1 MRPRI
6 VYMGTPEFA
15 VAPLAKLVE
24 SGYDV
29 VGVVTVPDKPS
40 GRGLKLN
47 ESDVKKYYNNSPLA
61 QNAKLMQPVSLKE
74 PGFISELESLN
85 ADLFIVVAFRMLP
98 KVVWDMPSLGTFNLH
113 GSLLPAYRGAA
124 PINWAII
131 NGEQK
136 SGVTTFLIDEKIDT
150 GNILLQR
157 ETPIGER
164 ENIGSLYSR
173 LMTIGAELVTDTVD
187 ALINGI
193 TPKPQEG
200 EIKDAPKLHKETCKI
215 IWDRTEE
222 EINERLNE
230 SVRIDRFVR
239 GLSPYPCATTTI
251 SNGEKSFG
259 LKIFDTLPIAERG
272 SKPLNEAG
280 KIESDNKTYL
290 HITCADG
297 STIAVT
303 ELQLSG
309 KRRVT
314 IKEFLMGFR
323 GITEYRAVQD

>member
-1 MRPRI
+1 MKPRI

-24 SGYDV
+24 NNYNV
-29 VGVVTVPDKPS
+29 VGVITVPDKPS

-47 ESDVKKYYNNSPLA
+47 ESDVKKYYNNSPLTKS
-61 QNAKLMQPVSLKE
+61 AKLMQPLSLKE
-74 PGFISELESLN
+74 PEFITELESLN

-98 KVVWDMPSLGTFNLH
+98 KVVWAMPKLGTFNLH

-131 NGEQK
+131 NGEEK

-164 ENIGSLYSR
+164 ENIGSLYGR
-173 LMTIGAELVTDTVD
+173 LMAIGADLVIETVD

-200 EIKDAPKLHKETCKI
+200 EIKDAPKLHKERCKI
-215 IWDRTEE
+215 IWERPTEE
-222 EINERLNE
+222 IDANISEA
-230 SVRIDRFVR
+230 VKIDRFVR

-259 LKIFDTLPIAERG
+259 VKVFDTLPIAAKG
-272 SKPLNEAG
+272 SKPSSEVG

-297 STIAVT
+297 STVAIT

-323 GITEYRAVQD
+323 EIEKYTTTQ